1 MTDNAQARL
10 IQLELSRDE
19 LGWLC
24 SFLHEERRL
33 ADIDYENVESL
44 HTDSAISAAQ
54 DAINRERAKMLTVA
68 NKIDKTLA
76 IVDAHEGIARKIAAT
91 LPAEPLDAMTPP
103 AA

>member
-1 MTDNAQARL
+1 MTPNDQDRL
-10 IQLELSRDE
+10 VTLELPLDE

-68 NKIDKTLA
+68 NKIDKTLT
-76 IVDAHEGIARKIAAT
+76 IVDAREALARQIA
-91 LPAEPLDAMTPP
+91 EMTPP
-103 AA
+103 VA

>member
-10 IQLELSRDE
+10 IQLELTLDE

-68 NKIDKTLA
+68 NKIDKTLT
-76 IVDAHEGIARKIAAT
+76 IVDAHESLKRQI
-91 LPAEPLDAMTPP
+91 DAMTPP

>member
-10 IQLELSRDE
+10 IQLELSLDE

-76 IVDAHEGIARKIAAT
+76 IVDAHESIKRQI
-91 LPAEPLDAMTPP
+91 DAMTPP